1 MDEFEIEKLKENRLT
16 SLSFSAQPPLTSW
29 LHLVVQ
35 KANKEWKIKEINV
48 NKNLIV
54 QLLTR

>member
-35 KANKEWKIKEINV
+35 KANKEWKKNV
-48 NKNLIV
+48 NKNLVV
-54 QLLTR
+54 QRLTR